1 MQGGW
6 WKTCECLRTALR
18 SVGTLVYESESCSG
32 LFDWAEYLIRSRAG
46 GSLFTQIGGKGCFL
60 NRLSLA
66 FISLSVVGIVIAILL
81 TYEYVTANFTSCN
94 INSFFSCGSVASS
107 PYSKFFGIPMYIFG
121 LIWFPLLFI
130 ISSAYSGFA
139 RKELNAYVLVPLL
152 LLGDIFTIYLWY
164 EQLVLIG
171 KLCPYCVSLYFVNY
185 ILTVLAL
192 LSLRE

>member
-1 MQGGW
+1 M
-6 WKTCECLRTALR
+6 
-18 SVGTLVYESESCSG
+18 
-32 LFDWAEYLIRSRAG
+32 
-46 GSLFTQIGGKGCFL
+46 
-60 NRLSLA
+60 
-66 FISLSVVGIVIAILL
+66 
-81 TYEYVTANFTSCN
+81 
-94 INSFFSCGSVASS
+94 ASS